1 MSLIDRFRKNKDHA
15 PETEPTMSLSQANA
29 CLGEIEKEL
38 RLNGDTQTEIHQAK
52 MQGRAEDRQTNGS
65 MEFLTMQEQRLE
77 KERDQLLAYIDKISS
92 GLGHSALG

>member
-1 MSLIDRFRKNKDHA
+1 
-15 PETEPTMSLSQANA
+15 
-29 CLGEIEKEL
+29 
-38 RLNGDTQTEIHQAK
+38 